1 MENIVLDTNCL
12 ISSLKRTSIYYP
24 IWRDFILGKYCLCF
38 SDEILDEY
46 EEIIEQRTGSAE
58 IAHSVVNAIIN
69 RSNTRHIE
77 VYYHFDLIKADKDDN
92 KFVDCAIKATAKYI
106 VSNDHHFD
114 ILKQIPFPKVEVID
128 INKFIEE
135 LKKKKKSKQETQYGK
150 RE

>member
-77 VYYHFDLIKADKDDN
+77 IYYHFDLIKADKDDN
-92 KFVDCAIKATAKYI
+92 KFVDFAIKATAK
-106 VSNDHHFD
+106 
-114 ILKQIPFPKVEVID
+114 
-128 INKFIEE
+128 
-135 LKKKKKSKQETQYGK
+135 
-150 RE
+150 

>member
-24 IWRDFILGKYCLCF
+24 VWRDFMLGKYCLCF
-38 SDEILDEY
+38 SDEIFDEY
-46 EEIIEQRTGSAE
+46 EEIIEQRTGSSE

-69 RSNTRHIE
+69 RNNTRHIE
-77 VYYHFDLIKADKDDN
+77 VYYHFDLIEADKDDN

-114 ILKQIPFPKVEVID
+114 VLKQIPFPKVEVID

-135 LKKKKKSKQETQYGK
+135 LNKY
-150 RE
+150 

>member
-24 IWRDFILGKYCLCF
+24 VWRDFMLGKYCLCF

-46 EEIIEQRTGSAE
+46 EEIIEQRTGSSE
-58 IAHSVVNAIIN
+58 IAHSVVNAIMN

-77 VYYHFDLIKADKDDN
+77 VYYHFDLIETDKDDN

-114 ILKQIPFPKVEVID
+114 VLKQIPFPKVEVID

-135 LKKKKKSKQETQYGK
+135 LSKY
-150 RE
+150 

>member
-24 IWRDFILGKYCLCF
+24 VWRDFMLGKYCLCF

-46 EEIIEQRTGSAE
+46 EEIIEQRTGSSE
-58 IAHSVVNAIIN
+58 IAHSVVNAIMN

-77 VYYHFDLIKADKDDN
+77 VYYHFDLIETDKDDN

-106 VSNDHHFD
+106 VLNDHHFD
-114 ILKQIPFPKVEVID
+114 VLKQIPFPKVEVID

-135 LKKKKKSKQETQYGK
+135 LNKYY
-150 RE
+150 

>member
-1 MENIVLDTNCL
+1 MENIVIDTNCL

-24 IWRDFILGKYCLCF
+24 IWRDFMLGKYCLCF

-46 EEIIEQRTGSAE
+46 EEIIEQRTGSSE

-77 VYYHFDLIKADKDDN
+77 VYYHFNLIETDKDDN

-128 INKFIEE
+128 INRFMEE
-135 LKKKKKSKQETQYGK
+135 LSKY
-150 RE
+150 

>member
-114 ILKQIPFPKVEVID
+114 ILKQIPFPKVEVIY

-135 LKKKKKSKQETQYGK
+135 LSKY
-150 RE
+150 

>member
-24 IWRDFILGKYCLCF
+24 IWRDFMLGKYCLCF

-46 EEIIEQRTGSAE
+46 EEIIEQRTGSSE

-77 VYYHFDLIKADKDDN
+77 VYYHFDLIETDKDDN

-114 ILKQIPFPKVEVID
+114 VLKQIPFPKVEVID

-135 LKKKKKSKQETQYGK
+135 LSKY
-150 RE
+150 

>member
-24 IWRDFILGKYCLCF
+24 VWRDFMLGKYCLCF

-46 EEIIEQRTGSAE
+46 EEIIEQRTGSSE

-69 RSNTRHIE
+69 RNNTRHIE
-77 VYYHFDLIKADKDDN
+77 VYYHFDLIEADKDDN

-114 ILKQIPFPKVEVID
+114 VLKQIPFPKVEVID

-135 LKKKKKSKQETQYGK
+135 LSKY
-150 RE
+150 

>member
-46 EEIIEQRTGSAE
+46 EEIIEQRTGSAA

-77 VYYHFDLIKADKDDN
+77 IYYHFDLIKADKDDN

-135 LKKKKKSKQETQYGK
+135 LSKI
-150 RE
+150 

>member
-46 EEIIEQRTGSAE
+46 EEIIEQRTGSVE

-135 LKKKKKSKQETQYGK
+135 LSRY
-150 RE
+150 

>member
-46 EEIIEQRTGSAE
+46 EEIIEQRTGSSE

-114 ILKQIPFPKVEVID
+114 VLKQIPFPKVEVID

-135 LKKKKKSKQETQYGK
+135 LSKY
-150 RE
+150 

>member
-24 IWRDFILGKYCLCF
+24 IWRDFMLGKYCLCF

-46 EEIIEQRTGSAE
+46 EEIIEQRTGSSE

-77 VYYHFDLIKADKDDN
+77 VYYHFDLIETDKDDN

-106 VSNDHHFD
+106 VSNDRHFD
-114 ILKQIPFPKVEVID
+114 VLKQIPFPKVEVID

-135 LKKKKKSKQETQYGK
+135 LSKY
-150 RE
+150 

>member
-46 EEIIEQRTGSAE
+46 EEIIEQRTGSTE

-114 ILKQIPFPKVEVID
+114 VLKQIPFPKVEVID

-135 LKKKKKSKQETQYGK
+135 LSKY
-150 RE
+150 

>member
-46 EEIIEQRTGSAE
+46 EEIIEQRTGSVE

-114 ILKQIPFPKVEVID
+114 VLKQIPFPKVEVID

-135 LKKKKKSKQETQYGK
+135 LSKY
-150 RE
+150 

>member
-24 IWRDFILGKYCLCF
+24 VWRDFMLGKYCLCF

-46 EEIIEQRTGSAE
+46 EEIIEQRTGSSE

-135 LKKKKKSKQETQYGK
+135 LSKY
-150 RE
+150 

>member
-46 EEIIEQRTGSAE
+46 EEIIEQRTGSSE

-69 RSNTRHIE
+69 RCNTRHIE

-135 LKKKKKSKQETQYGK
+135 LSKY
-150 RE
+150 

>member
-46 EEIIEQRTGSAE
+46 EEIIEQRTGSVE

-77 VYYHFDLIKADKDDN
+77 IYYHFDLIKADKDDN

-114 ILKQIPFPKVEVID
+114 VLKQIPFPKVEVLD

-135 LKKKKKSKQETQYGK
+135 LSKY
-150 RE
+150 

>member
-1 MENIVLDTNCL
+1 M
-12 ISSLKRTSIYYP
+12 
-24 IWRDFILGKYCLCF
+24 LGKYCLCF

-69 RSNTRHIE
+69 RSNIRHVEI
-77 VYYHFDLIKADKDDN
+77 YYHFDLIKADRDDN

-114 ILKQIPFPKVEVID
+114 ILKQIPLTKVEDID

-135 LKKKKKSKQETQYGK
+135 LSKY
-150 RE
+150 

>member
-77 VYYHFDLIKADKDDN
+77 IYYHFDLIKADKDDN
-92 KFVDCAIKATAKYI
+92 KFVDCAIKATTKYI

-135 LKKKKKSKQETQYGK
+135 LNKY
-150 RE
+150 

>member
-24 IWRDFILGKYCLCF
+24 VWRDFMLGKYCLCF

-46 EEIIEQRTGSAE
+46 EEIIEQRTGSSE

-77 VYYHFDLIKADKDDN
+77 VYCHFDLIKADKDDN

-135 LKKKKKSKQETQYGK
+135 LSKY
-150 RE
+150 

>member
-46 EEIIEQRTGSAE
+46 EEIIEHRTGSAE

-135 LKKKKKSKQETQYGK
+135 LSKY
-150 RE
+150 

>member
-24 IWRDFILGKYCLCF
+24 IWRDFMLGKYCLCF

-46 EEIIEQRTGSAE
+46 EEIIEQCTGSAE

-77 VYYHFDLIKADKDDN
+77 VYYHFDLIETDKDDN

-106 VSNDHHFD
+106 VSNDRHFD
-114 ILKQIPFPKVEVID
+114 VLKQIPFPKVEVID

-135 LKKKKKSKQETQYGK
+135 LSKY
-150 RE
+150 

>member
-24 IWRDFILGKYCLCF
+24 IWRDFMLGKYCLCF

-46 EEIIEQRTGSAE
+46 EEIIEQRTGSSE

-135 LKKKKKSKQETQYGK
+135 LSRY
-150 RE
+150 

>member
-46 EEIIEQRTGSAE
+46 EEIIEQRTGSVE

-135 LKKKKKSKQETQYGK
+135 LSKY
-150 RE
+150 